1 MPEPFD
7 FDQKIALVAGG
18 TGGLGALIATE
29 LRARGCIVTTVS
41 RAPSSDAAH
50 ISADLRSPEAISVV
64 MNSIVERH
72 GALDIVINAMGVVAF
87 GPLDTTSIDT
97 IEELFLTNTFA
108 HIFLMKEALKC
119 ARQGSVLVGISGVI
133 AEQNLP
139 GMSVYGSSKAAV
151 RSFNEALTREA
162 RRSGVRVIDA
172 RPPHTETGLA
182 TRAIAGDPP
191 RMPAGLAP
199 IKVAQRIVQ
208 AIADGETDLPSTAFS
223 DRPIAN

>member
-1 MPEPFD
+1 MPEPLEFA
-7 FDQKIALVAGG
+7 QKIALVAGG
-18 TGGLGALIATE
+18 TGGLGTLLASD
-29 LRARGCIVTTVS
+29 LRSRGCIVTTVS
-41 RAPSSDAAH
+41 RSHSSDTAH
-50 ISADLRSPEAISVV
+50 ISADLRSPEAISAV
-64 MNSIVERH
+64 MNTIVERH

-87 GPLDTTSIDT
+87 GPLDITSIDT

-119 ARQGSVLVGISGVI
+119 TRQGSVLVGISGVI

-172 RPPHTETGLA
+172 RPPHTETGLSS
-182 TRAIAGDPP
+182 RAIAGDPP
-191 RMPAGLAP
+191 KMPVGLDP
-199 IKVAQRIVQ
+199 MKVAQRIVQ
-208 AIADGETDLPSTAFS
+208 AIADGETDLPSTVFS
-223 DRPIAN
+223 NMSVD